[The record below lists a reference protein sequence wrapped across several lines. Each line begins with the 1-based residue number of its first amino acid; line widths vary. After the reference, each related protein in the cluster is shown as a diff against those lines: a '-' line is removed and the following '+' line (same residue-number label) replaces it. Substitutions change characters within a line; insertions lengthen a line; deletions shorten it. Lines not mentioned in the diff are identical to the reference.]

1 MGPWSATISISWPL
15 HYTALVVIN
24 FKSSVQF
31 SSVVLFHDLG
41 CIENITY
48 KNRGQEKGR
57 SSKTIYV
64 KTCRVS
70 AWLLHHIN
78 THQTLITTRT
88 HIKQSRKTHK
98 TDAKK
103 KEWCLCTIQSK
114 LLQQTSDA
122 SKNSHVNN
130 MLRSKM
136 IHACRRII
144 LVYMHILLN
153 V

>member
-1 MGPWSATISISWPL
+1 MKQIICWGLTVGHIIKFC
-15 HYTALVVIN
+15 YFI
-24 FKSSVQF
+24 QF

-64 KTCRVS
+64 KTCRMS

-78 THQTLITTRT
+78 THQTLIKTRI
-88 HIKQSRKTHK
+88 HINQGRKTRK
-98 TDAKK
+98 TDAKKMK

-122 SKNSHVNN
+122 SENSYVNN
-130 MLRSKM
+130 ILRSKM
-136 IHACRRII
+136 IHACKRII
-144 LVYMHILLN
+144 LVYMHISLN